1 MTYQP
6 PEGVHRVT
14 EVLFDCHLKAWYD
27 SPGIAVDG
35 CLLTYVGPD
44 VCDICKSGNRK
55 NIHSAKFKSPFT
67 PETPRFEVCFL
78 FIENYLRTT
87 NLIHI
92 LPAS

>member
-6 PEGVHRVT
+6 PEGVPRVT

-67 PETPRFEVCFL
+67 PETPRFEVCF
-78 FIENYLRTT
+78 
-87 NLIHI
+87 
-92 LPAS
+92 